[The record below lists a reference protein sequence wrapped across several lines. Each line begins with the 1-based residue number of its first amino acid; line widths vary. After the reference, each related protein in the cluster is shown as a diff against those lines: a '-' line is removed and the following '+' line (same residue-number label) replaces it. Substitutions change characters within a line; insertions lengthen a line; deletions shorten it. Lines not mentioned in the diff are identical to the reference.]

1 MAEVPV
7 GARQDQRH
15 LGRLATID
23 AAPAVHHTSS
33 DARQPGCTLGRVG
46 GVLRLVVT
54 LVSTTPRA
62 SARSTAHEARRHS
75 CTQERGMPAVLADSA
90 GIDSGDGTPGVRLMQ
105 VSPGRSRT
113 RSSTGRAAARQAG
126 HVASSGSVVMFDQ
139 AIDAPQSARV
149 GRALCRCRCVGERQ
163 STGCGVTG
171 VPTPRLRRG
180 RPSRTR
186 PCTSGTDTHHPRRV
200 PSERRRATGC
210 STSSDRR
217 DGPGI
222 RARKRRS

>member
-62 SARSTAHEARRHS
+62 SARDPAHEARRHS
-75 CTQERGMPAVLADSA
+75 CTPERGMPAVLADSA
-90 GIDSGDGTPGVRLMQ
+90 GIDIADGTPGVRLMQ

-113 RSSTGRAAARQAG
+113 ADRQRGQVARSWF
-126 HVASSGSVVMFDQ
+126 VVMFTH
-139 AIDAPQSARV
+139 AIDAPRSALV
-149 GRALCRCRCVGERQ
+149 GRALCRCRCGSHCSRSVWCWFTPDFRA
-163 STGCGVTG
+163 VTLATTLG
-171 VPTPRLRRG
+171 
-180 RPSRTR
+180 
-186 PCTSGTDTHHPRRV
+186 
-200 PSERRRATGC
+200 RATQRWLVG
-210 STSSDRR
+210 
-217 DGPGI
+217 
-222 RARKRRS
+222 